1 MTLSVPD
8 VYKGEN
14 VRVLT
19 VHVNGADVELAAP
32 ASLLEII
39 RYAVGRRQ

>member
-1 MTLSVPD
+1 MTLSLPD
-8 VYKGEN
+8 VYKDEN

-32 ASLLEII
+32 ASLLEIV
-39 RYAVGRRQ
+39 RYAIGRGQ